1 MISQIDFYYLYY
13 NKPYTMSFN
22 NTQTLSSFG
31 FKFTSPD
38 YIKTSKSW
46 TFVDPRFGNPTI
58 DINTWNTITSDK
70 YITTI
75 KNTRPRSNT
84 NQDTIDTTNIRKL
97 QKLNKIITNKI
108 KRNRLNKYS
117 NF

>member
-1 MISQIDFYYLYY
+1 MQFHD
-13 NKPYTMSFN
+13 
-22 NTQTLSSFG
+22 TQVLSSFG

-46 TFVDPRFGNPTI
+46 TFVDPRYGNPTI
-58 DINTWNTITSDK
+58 DINTWNNITSDN

-75 KNTRPRSNT
+75 KNTRMSS
-84 NQDTIDTTNIRKL
+84 NQDTKDTTNIRKL
-97 QKLNKIITNKI
+97 QKLNKVITNKI

>member
-1 MISQIDFYYLYY
+1 MQFHD
-13 NKPYTMSFN
+13 
-22 NTQTLSSFG
+22 TQLLSSFG

-46 TFVDPRFGNPTI
+46 TFVDPRYGNPTI
-58 DINTWNTITSDK
+58 DINTWNNITSDN

-75 KNTRPRSNT
+75 KNTRMSSNQNT
-84 NQDTIDTTNIRKL
+84 KDTTNIRKL
-97 QKLNKIITNKI
+97 QKLNKVITNKI

>member
-1 MISQIDFYYLYY
+1 MLFHDA
-13 NKPYTMSFN
+13 
-22 NTQTLSSFG
+22 QTLSSFG

-38 YIKTSKSW
+38 YDKSSTSW
-46 TFVDPRFGNPTI
+46 TFIDPRLGNPTI
-58 DINTWNTITSDK
+58 DINTWNTITSDN

-75 KNTRPRSNT
+75 KNTRMSS
-84 NQDTIDTTNIRKL
+84 NQDTKDTTNIRKL